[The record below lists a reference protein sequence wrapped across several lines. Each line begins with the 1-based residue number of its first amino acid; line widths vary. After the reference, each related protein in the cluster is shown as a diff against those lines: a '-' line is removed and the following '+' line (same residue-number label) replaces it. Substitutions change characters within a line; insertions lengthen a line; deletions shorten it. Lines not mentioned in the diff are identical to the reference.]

1 VSDSL
6 VADEI
11 AIHAVLARYAR
22 GLDICDFEMVAGC
35 FATDVVAEYG
45 GQPLEGVSAVLEYV
59 RAVERFSATTHV
71 MTNVVIE
78 IDGDRAI
85 VASQAIAY
93 LVSAGAENGT
103 LVIRGIRY
111 DDELARRAGGW
122 VITRRRHRADWAAS
136 VAPHRVEVPPER

>member
-1 VSDSL
+1 
-6 VADEI
+6 VADEV

-35 FATDVVAEYG
+35 FAADVAAEYG
-45 GQPLEGVSAVLEYV
+45 GQPLGGVSAVLEYV

-78 IDGDRAI
+78 INGDRAI